1 LGWADRTLRAL
12 LVALLAATAGCGSE
26 PEIDES
32 KLPLRPLL
40 YTESQGEGLPRPD
53 QLEEW
58 TRAGI
63 DPVAWQSG
71 ATEVEAPGEFAP
83 ATSPQALLSA
93 TYRALIA
100 GKNDPIDALTFE
112 PATFGA
118 ITGSGVSAARDK
130 TAALRA
136 TLQEL
141 ASGTF
146 GTPRASFA
154 REGGLG
160 AQLVTT
166 TVTLGSPHL
175 LDGSVPSEDQKPE
188 MLWNSSL
195 QLRWSGTQVS
205 FTLHFPKIARDKNSD
220 WRLLAAPT
228 VDANFL
234 AFRAAGLDLNPALMG
249 REHASFP
256 LSVGNFWHYR
266 VTTPGRKPPTGAQGL
281 ELPLEDFRDEVEEID
296 DYGSYRVVRLLRTP
310 DNPAESTSRFAWLV
324 TPLQVY
330 RCDRECQTRA
340 EDARWLLAW
349 MRRESP
355 DLVLPAALDARW
367 GPGGREAETSVVH
380 ISRDAVP
387 MSLPAGNY
395 PESFE
400 LIRALAAGKQ
410 SLYFVPSVGI
420 IARRLVGRGETR
432 LEELTSIRIMP

>member
-1 LGWADRTLRAL
+1 MAWAERIFAIGAL
-12 LVALLAATAGCGSE
+12 LLATGCGGE

-40 YTESQGEGLPRPD
+40 YTESQGEGLPRPEE
-53 QLEEW
+53 LEEW
-58 TRAGI
+58 TRAGV

-71 ATEVEAPGEFAP
+71 AAEVEAPDEFAP
-83 ATSPQALLSA
+83 ASSPQALLTA

-100 GKNDPIDALTFE
+100 GKPDPIDALTFE

-118 ITGSGVSAARDK
+118 ITGTSVSAARDK
-130 TAALRA
+130 SAELRKS
-136 TLQEL
+136 LQEL
-141 ASGTF
+141 ATRTF

-160 AQLVTT
+160 GQLVTT
-166 TVTLGSPHL
+166 SVTLGSPHL
-175 LDGSVPSEDQKPE
+175 LNGATPGEGQKPE
-188 MLWNSSL
+188 MLWNSTL

-234 AFRAAGLDLNPALMG
+234 AFRAAGLDLNTALMG

-266 VTTPGRKPPTGAQGL
+266 VTYPGRKPLTGVKAL
-281 ELPLEDFRDEVEEID
+281 EAPVEDFRDEVEELD

-310 DNPAESTSRFAWLV
+310 DNPAESPSRFAWLV

-355 DLVLPAALDARW
+355 ELVLPAQLDARW

-387 MSLPAGNY
+387 MALPAGNY

-400 LIRALAAGKQ
+400 VVRQLASGKQ

>member
-1 LGWADRTLRAL
+1 MVWGDRIRTVAAL
-12 LVALLAATAGCGSE
+12 LVLCAGCSAE

-40 YTESQGEGLPRPD
+40 YTESQGEGLPRPEE
-53 QLEEW
+53 LEEW
-58 TRAGI
+58 TRAGV

-83 ATSPQALLSA
+83 STSPQALLTA
-93 TYRALIA
+93 TYRALVEGKA
-100 GKNDPIDALTFE
+100 GTIDALTFE
-112 PATFGA
+112 PATFGSL
-118 ITGSGVSAARDK
+118 TGTSVTGAREK
-130 TAALRA
+130 TAALR
-136 TLQEL
+136 TSLQEL
-141 ASGTF
+141 ATKTF

-154 REGGLG
+154 REGGLA

-166 TVTLGSPHL
+166 TVTLGSPHM
-175 LDGSVPSEDQKPE
+175 LDGTAPGEGEKPE
-188 MLWNSSL
+188 MLWNSTL
-195 QLRWSGTQVS
+195 QLRWSGTQVA

-266 VTTPGRKPPTGAQGL
+266 VTYPGRKALTGTQAL
-281 ELPLEDFRDEVEEID
+281 EAPVEDFRDEVEELD

-310 DNPAESTSRFAWLV
+310 DNPAESPSRFAWLV

-355 DLVLPAALDARW
+355 ELVLPATLDARW

-400 LIRALAAGKQ
+400 VVRQLASGKQ
-410 SLYFVPSVGI
+410 NLYFVPSVGV

-432 LEELTSIRIMP
+432 FEELTSVRIMP

>member
-1 LGWADRTLRAL
+1 MAWAEPFRRTAVL
-12 LVALLAATAGCGSE
+12 LLLACAGCG
-26 PEIDES
+26 PEQPIDES

-40 YTESQGEGLPRPD
+40 YTESQGEGLPRPES
-53 QLEEW
+53 LEAW
-58 TRAGI
+58 TKTGV

-71 ATEVEAPGEFAP
+71 AAEVEAPSELAP
-83 ATSPQALLSA
+83 SATPQALLTA
-93 TYRALIA
+93 TFRALVSGTPEA
-100 GKNDPIDALTFE
+100 TDALTFE

-118 ITGSGVSAARDK
+118 LTGSNVSTARDR
-130 TAALRA
+130 TAELRER
-136 TLQEL
+136 LRNL
-141 ASGTF
+141 AASTF

-160 AQLVTT
+160 EQLIPT

-175 LDGSVPSEDQKPE
+175 LNGATPADEQPAE
-188 MLWNSSL
+188 MLWNSTL
-195 QLRWSGTQVS
+195 QLRWAGTQVA

-228 VDANFL
+228 VDAAFT

-266 VTTPGRKPPTGAQGL
+266 VTYPGRASLKSEQGL
-281 ELPLEDFRDEVEEID
+281 EPATEDFRDEVEEID

-310 DNPAESTSRFAWLV
+310 DNPADSPSRFAWLV

-355 DLVLPAALDARW
+355 ELVLPATLDSRW
-367 GPGGREAETSVVH
+367 GAGGLDSDSAVVR
-380 ISRDAVP
+380 ISRDPVP
-387 MSLPAGNY
+387 MAFPAGNY

-400 LIRALAAGKQ
+400 VVRTLSSGKQ

-420 IARRLVGRGETR
+420 IARRLTGRGETR
-432 LEELTSIRIMP
+432 LEELTSVRIMP